1 MVLFY
6 LFVVNFMVEYAFCIG
21 VDVGKEGGTISL
33 ERSPSLV

>member
-6 LFVVNFMVEYAFCIG
+6 LFVVNFIVEYAFCIG
-21 VDVGKEGGTISL
+21 VDVGEKSGTISL